1 MKFGINLIYALLTFK
16 QKRKMKRT
24 MFILCSSFG
33 ILLAAAAQDFP
44 AEEPST
50 AGRLE
55 YTVRLM
61 KQECTS
67 NVYINVGEPT
77 SIEEIPF
84 NERPYP
90 TVVTDVLTIP
100 LPEGTGS
107 NSTILLLDKDGKLLQ
122 QTVAG
127 NAPSC
132 RLSFAPYPS
141 GLYFVQLI
149 SSGKRT
155 YKIVKTQ

>member
-1 MKFGINLIYALLTFK
+1 MKK
-16 QKRKMKRT
+16 T
-24 MFILCSSFG
+24 MLILCSSFG
-33 ILLAAAAQDFP
+33 VLFAAAAQDVP
-44 AEEPST
+44 TEEPLT
-50 AGRLE
+50 VGRME
-55 YTVRLM
+55 HTVRLM

-67 NVYINVGEPT
+67 NIYINVGDPT

-107 NSTILLLDKDGKLLQ
+107 NPTILLLDKDGKVLQQ

-132 RLSFAPYPS
+132 QLSFAPYPS

-155 YKIVKTQ
+155 YKIVKTLQ